1 MYFVLIL
8 PEYYY
13 MKFTTNKQ
21 IRKILGGA
29 VEVTHCPYPTFLVR
43 RQDDTDGSKET
54 EHNIIICMGS
64 DGDMHIG
71 VGDSRMI
78 RFRNWGGGG
87 YSLHTHN
94 ALRILQEAILM
105 DMEERPQDGITPIKT
120 K

>member
-1 MYFVLIL
+1 
-8 PEYYY
+8 

-29 VEVTHCPYPTFLVR
+29 VEVTHCPYPTFVAR
-43 RQDDTDGSKET
+43 RHDDTDGSRDPDQE
-54 EHNIIICMGS
+54 ISVCMGP

-71 VGDSRMI
+71 MNGRFL
-78 RFRNWGGGG
+78 RFRNWCGGG

-105 DMEERPQDGITPIKT
+105 DMEERPQEGISPIKV

>member
-1 MYFVLIL
+1 MKLTKTKEIREIL
-8 PEYYY
+8 AGNVVGT
-13 MKFTTNKQ
+13 F
-21 IRKILGGA
+21 L
-29 VEVTHCPYPTFLVR
+29 PYPTFVAR
-43 RQDDTDGSKET
+43 RHDDTDGSQEPDQ
-54 EHNIIICMGS
+54 EISVCMGP

-71 VGDSRMI
+71 MNGRFL

-105 DMEERPQDGITPIKT
+105 DMEERPQEGISPIKV